1 MTDHLLSAYSVC
13 GVRRFTFIISIL
25 SLTCE
30 MGTIITLIL
39 QMRTLRLR
47 GGEVL
52 FKASCL

>member
-13 GVRRFTFIISIL
+13 GARHFTFIISIL

-47 GGEVL
+47 GGKVL